1 MATAKLSLGDRYAE
15 IAVIALTLV
24 ALLTGWLYMAS
35 VESRTLP
42 FEAGGIKASVPAGW
56 IQSEPEGDVVM
67 QARQRASAGFQMM
80 YMITRQP
87 MAADGGQ
94 NEAVSLLTL
103 KYGQELT
110 AFRILSPQVVTVN
123 GRDAYEITYAYVESD
138 PNVSHAD
145 LPVVVRGVDY
155 IFFAE
160 GGAIIATYR
169 ASEAEYEGGLNAFHR
184 FINSMEY

>member
-24 ALLTGWLYMAS
+24 ALLAGGLYMGS
-35 VESRTLP
+35 VENRSLP
-42 FEAGGIKASVPAGW
+42 FEADGIKASVPAGW
-56 IQSEPEGDVVM
+56 IQSEPGGDVIL
-67 QARQRASAGFQMM
+67 QARERASAGFQTT
-80 YMITRQP
+80 YMVTRQLTS
-87 MAADGGQ
+87 ADGGQ
-94 NEAVSLLTL
+94 NEAISLLTL

-110 AFRILSPQVVTVN
+110 AFRILSQQAVTVN

-160 GGAIIATYR
+160 GGAVIATYR